1 MISKTIGY
9 NGVHNIFRHTHLY
22 PCVIIYPL
30 TQTQLDLLVARIE
43 TPPGPLRS
51 SLETSQTSQT
61 SQSLRHQNFHH
72 ILSSK
77 THWNVK
83 ASRLWNTNL
92 PNHQHFRI
100 CGLSKFF
107 DPSDVR
113 PGCRGFGFAASP
125 RLVSPLRRMCT
136 PKLPRPDTC
145 ARLLLLGWWRGISD
159 VPDKDNDDDGGDD
172 GDNDDEEMRRWGLA
186 KWAKWGWG

>member
-1 MISKTIGY
+1 MCHDLSTNPNPALPSRGAHWNATWPIKIISGDIPD
-9 NGVHNIFRHTHLY
+9 I
-22 PCVIIYPL
+22 PES
-30 TQTQLDLLVARIE
+30 ASAE
-43 TPPGPLRS
+43 
-51 SLETSQTSQT
+51 
-61 SQSLRHQNFHH
+61 FHH

-83 ASRLWNTNL
+83 SSRLWNTNL

-107 DPSDVR
+107 EDPSDVR
-113 PGCRGFGFAASP
+113 PGCRGFAAA

-159 VPDKDNDDDGGDD
+159 VPDNDDD
-172 GDNDDEEMRRWGLA
+172 DDEQDEEDNYYTDE
-186 KWAKWGWG
+186 